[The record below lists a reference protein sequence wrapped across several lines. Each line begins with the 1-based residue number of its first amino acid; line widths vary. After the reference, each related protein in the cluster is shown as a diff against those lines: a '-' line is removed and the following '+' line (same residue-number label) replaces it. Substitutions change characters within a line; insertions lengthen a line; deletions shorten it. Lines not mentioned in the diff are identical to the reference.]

1 MQYFE
6 LAIPYLLGLAAMLV
20 IHVYWKGRAND
31 WLLAPL
37 ILMAMWGMVSLI
49 VFFATLGTTA
59 DLEAFQAETL
69 AAYEYTVDETRQ
81 AVLDGDALTDFSD
94 QAASSRVA
102 ELRDRVSWY
111 NELLARLNK
120 FGDLP
125 LIGVMV
131 ANNDLSPILLGPEP
145 SGD

>member
-6 LAIPYLLGLAAMLV
+6 LAIPYLLGLVAMLA
-20 IHVYWKGRAND
+20 IHVCWKGRAND

-49 VFFATLGTTA
+49 VFFETLVTTA

-81 AVLDGDALTDFSD
+81 AVLGGDALTDFSD
-94 QAASSRVA
+94 QAASKRVA

-120 FGDLP
+120 FGGLP

-131 ANNDLSPILLGPEP
+131 ANNDLSPILLGQETNN
-145 SGD
+145 D

>member
-6 LAIPYLLGLAAMLV
+6 FVIPYAVGFGAILAILILVKHDKEWALLPG
-20 IHVYWKGRAND
+20 
-31 WLLAPL
+31 
-37 ILMAMWGMVSLI
+37 ILMAIWAMVSLI
-49 VFFATLGTTA
+49 VFFDTLSTTA
-59 DLEAFQAETL
+59 DLEAFEVETL
-69 AAYEYTVDETRQ
+69 AAYEYTVDETKQ

-94 QAASSRVA
+94 QAASKRLA
-102 ELRDRVSWY
+102 ELRNRVFWY
-111 NELLARLNK
+111 NKLLARLNK